1 MNYAIRHNKHHLRD
15 ILVKYGATAPP
26 SQKQKA
32 PLKQK
37 AQVPVQPR
45 QKVNERLVPKE
56 YVLQILDNG

>member
-1 MNYAIRHNKHHLRD
+1 LRD